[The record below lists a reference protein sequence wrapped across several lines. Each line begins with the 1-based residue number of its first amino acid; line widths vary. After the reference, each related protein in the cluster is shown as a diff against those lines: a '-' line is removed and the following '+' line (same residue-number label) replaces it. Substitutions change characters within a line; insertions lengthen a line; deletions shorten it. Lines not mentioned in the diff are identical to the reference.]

1 MSRMNRRRL
10 PFLALAPLLAF
21 GWGAADAQ
29 DTDQF
34 DRTPQQCL
42 STSSIDRT
50 RVLDDRTILFF
61 MRGKRIYRN
70 YLPRKCPGLEREQRI
85 MYKTQGSRLC
95 DIDTI
100 TVLEEWGGRL
110 TPGFTCPLGS
120 FVPITAEEV
129 EDLMRSPDVPRN
141 AIESEAVNL
150 PADEDADPPATGEA
164 AAGEPDGA
172 AAPR

>member
-1 MSRMNRRRL
+1 MSRMNRPRL
-10 PFLALAPLLAF
+10 FGLALVPLLAF
-21 GWGAADAQ
+21 GWGTADAQ

-34 DRTPQQCL
+34 DRTPQQCVN
-42 STSSIDRT
+42 TSSIDRT

-61 MRGKRIYRN
+61 MRGRRVYRN

-110 TPGFTCPLGS
+110 TPGFTCPLGA
-120 FVPITAEEV
+120 FIPITPEEV
-129 EDLMRSPDVPRN
+129 DDLMRPKEGEGSRD
-141 AIESEAVNL
+141 AIESEAVEL
-150 PADEDADPPATGEA
+150 PDEDEA
-164 AAGEPDGA
+164 GAAPEGEPR
-172 AAPR
+172 PE